1 VPNKGVIHLVVDDS
15 RLGGRCYMTI
25 SPLLSQLLG
34 SVMTFYIN
42 LLPIDHSKMAS
53 DVRWFVSSIFAILA
67 KALINTNCKLEFYH
81 NSNIN
86 RSRVWSGFS
95 RVHRPIDVQK
105 KQGLN
110 NKILTLFNSCWSLP
124 LR

>member
-1 VPNKGVIHLVVDDS
+1 MYYQYQKDCARYSVIPNKGVIHLVADDS
-15 RLGGRCYMTI
+15 RLGGRCYRTI

-42 LLPIDHSKMAS
+42 LLTIDHSKMAS
-53 DVRWFVSSIFAILA
+53 DIRWFVSSIFAILA

-81 NSNIN
+81 NSNIK

-95 RVHRPIDVQK
+95 RVHRPIYFK
-105 KQGLN
+105 KTGLE
-110 NKILTLFNSCWSLP
+110 
-124 LR
+124 

>member
-1 VPNKGVIHLVVDDS
+1 
-15 RLGGRCYMTI
+15 MTI

-42 LLPIDHSKMAS
+42 LLPIDHSKMTS
-53 DVRWFVSSIFAILA
+53 DIRRFVSSIFAILA
-67 KALINTNCKLEFYH
+67 KALINANCKIDFNH
-81 NSNIN
+81 NYFISKL
-86 RSRVWSGFS
+86 RAWSGFS

-110 NKILTLFNSCWSLP
+110 LKFLP
-124 LR
+124 CYIRVGACLS